1 MLDDVKSVF
10 LAGASRTAFARV
22 QVASLPA
29 RCRLRGV
36 CVSLMWDSG
45 FPEPGRIDFLLDDDD
60 KGPSVNELPADSDV
74 IFSAGASNLVPVQ
87 SLFIPDDSYIQ
98 LTNKLWFTGE
108 VANNLSSVNL
118 TVFYTV

>member
-36 CVSLMWDSG
+36 CVSLMWDSAL
-45 FPEPGRIDFLLDDDD
+45 PEPGRIDFLLDNDGEDAE
-60 KGPSVNELPADSDV
+60 VPADSDV
-74 IFSAGASNLVPVQ
+74 IFSAGASNLVPSQ

-98 LTNKLWFTGE
+98 LTNKLWFTSE
-108 VANNLSSVNL
+108 VANNLSAVNL